1 MEKNQQCGKNNLGLL
16 ILMNVMTSYDKAITF
31 LCIHL
36 LEIQKYFKYSNRNM
50 QNHCT
55 TILFGPAS

>member
-1 MEKNQQCGKNNLGLL
+1 MNL
-16 ILMNVMTSYDKAITF
+16 MSSYDKEITF

-36 LEIQKYFKYSNRNM
+36 LEIHEYFKYSNRNM

-55 TILFGPAS
+55 ITEIAERELESI